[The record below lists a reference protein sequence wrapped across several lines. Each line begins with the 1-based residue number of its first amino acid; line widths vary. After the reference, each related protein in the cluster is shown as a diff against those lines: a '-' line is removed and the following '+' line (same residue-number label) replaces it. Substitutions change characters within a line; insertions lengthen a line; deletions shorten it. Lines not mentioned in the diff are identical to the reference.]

1 MEKEYNW
8 PKELRESRKML
19 QSFNK
24 IERIT
29 LLFHI
34 ERLLIL
40 PEQLSVVIQ
49 SEPLINA
56 KDRQQQKFEKR
67 LREKQMLPI
76 TWGRMKLSRWP
87 FYSCSIFQAYVIN
100 LNFFFFHISLPSSR
114 LGYISYKKGNHD
126 GESNQKTYHFPN
138 ALNCVIF
145 LGK

>member
-1 MEKEYNW
+1 
-8 PKELRESRKML
+8 ML

-40 PEQLSVVIQ
+40 PEQLSVVMQ

-76 TWGRMKLSRWP
+76 T
-87 FYSCSIFQAYVIN
+87 
-100 LNFFFFHISLPSSR
+100 
-114 LGYISYKKGNHD
+114 
-126 GESNQKTYHFPN
+126 
-138 ALNCVIF
+138 
-145 LGK
+145 

>member
-1 MEKEYNW
+1 
-8 PKELRESRKML
+8 ML

-76 TWGRMKLSRWP
+76 T
-87 FYSCSIFQAYVIN
+87 
-100 LNFFFFHISLPSSR
+100 
-114 LGYISYKKGNHD
+114 
-126 GESNQKTYHFPN
+126 
-138 ALNCVIF
+138 
-145 LGK
+145 

>member
-1 MEKEYNW
+1 
-8 PKELRESRKML
+8 ML

-56 KDRQQQKFEKR
+56 KDRQQQKFDKR

-76 TWGRMKLSRWP
+76 T
-87 FYSCSIFQAYVIN
+87 
-100 LNFFFFHISLPSSR
+100 
-114 LGYISYKKGNHD
+114 
-126 GESNQKTYHFPN
+126 
-138 ALNCVIF
+138 
-145 LGK
+145 

>member
-1 MEKEYNW
+1 
-8 PKELRESRKML
+8 ML

-34 ERLLIL
+34 ERLLML

-49 SEPLINA
+49 SESLINA

-76 TWGRMKLSRWP
+76 T
-87 FYSCSIFQAYVIN
+87 
-100 LNFFFFHISLPSSR
+100 
-114 LGYISYKKGNHD
+114 
-126 GESNQKTYHFPN
+126 
-138 ALNCVIF
+138 
-145 LGK
+145 

>member
-1 MEKEYNW
+1 
-8 PKELRESRKML
+8 ML

-29 LLFHI
+29 LLFRI

-56 KDRQQQKFEKR
+56 KDRQQQKFDKR

-76 TWGRMKLSRWP
+76 T
-87 FYSCSIFQAYVIN
+87 
-100 LNFFFFHISLPSSR
+100 
-114 LGYISYKKGNHD
+114 
-126 GESNQKTYHFPN
+126 
-138 ALNCVIF
+138 
-145 LGK
+145 

>member
-1 MEKEYNW
+1 
-8 PKELRESRKML
+8 ML

-29 LLFHI
+29 LFFHI

-56 KDRQQQKFEKR
+56 KDRQQQKFDKR

-76 TWGRMKLSRWP
+76 T
-87 FYSCSIFQAYVIN
+87 
-100 LNFFFFHISLPSSR
+100 
-114 LGYISYKKGNHD
+114 
-126 GESNQKTYHFPN
+126 
-138 ALNCVIF
+138 
-145 LGK
+145 

>member
-1 MEKEYNW
+1 M
-8 PKELRESRKML
+8 PG
-19 QSFNK
+19 K

-56 KDRQQQKFEKR
+56 KDRQQQKFDKR

-76 TWGRMKLSRWP
+76 T
-87 FYSCSIFQAYVIN
+87 
-100 LNFFFFHISLPSSR
+100 
-114 LGYISYKKGNHD
+114 
-126 GESNQKTYHFPN
+126 
-138 ALNCVIF
+138 
-145 LGK
+145 

>member
-1 MEKEYNW
+1 
-8 PKELRESRKML
+8 ML

-49 SEPLINA
+49 REPLINA

-76 TWGRMKLSRWP
+76 TWGRMKLFR
-87 FYSCSIFQAYVIN
+87 
-100 LNFFFFHISLPSSR
+100 
-114 LGYISYKKGNHD
+114 
-126 GESNQKTYHFPN
+126 
-138 ALNCVIF
+138 
-145 LGK
+145 

>member
-1 MEKEYNW
+1 
-8 PKELRESRKML
+8 ML

-24 IERIT
+24 IERMT

-56 KDRQQQKFEKR
+56 KDRQQQKFDKR

-76 TWGRMKLSRWP
+76 T
-87 FYSCSIFQAYVIN
+87 
-100 LNFFFFHISLPSSR
+100 
-114 LGYISYKKGNHD
+114 
-126 GESNQKTYHFPN
+126 
-138 ALNCVIF
+138 
-145 LGK
+145 